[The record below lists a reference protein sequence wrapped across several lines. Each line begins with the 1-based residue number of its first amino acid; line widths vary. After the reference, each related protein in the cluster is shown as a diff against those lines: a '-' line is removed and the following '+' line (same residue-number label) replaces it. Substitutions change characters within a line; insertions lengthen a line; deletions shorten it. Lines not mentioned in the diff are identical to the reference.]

1 MDGKE
6 KKMYKFTFEEKLE
19 AVQRVISGEMG
30 SLRSVRIL
38 GVNYSSI
45 DTWVRLVRETPYSLH
60 SAACVFLPF

>member
-1 MDGKE
+1 MS
-6 KKMYKFTFEEKLE
+6 KFTFEEKLE

-45 DTWVRLVRETPYSLH
+45 DTWVRLVRETPYSLQ
-60 SAACVFLPF
+60 SAA